1 MTIDVGAVST
11 GPQPPT
17 ALYAASIA
25 GNTVTLQWTPP
36 SSGPA
41 PTGYVLEGGVNPGE
55 VLASIATGSTAP
67 IVTIVAP
74 TGSFY
79 VRMLTQT
86 ASGRS
91 PASNEIRIHVNVPVP
106 PSAPTNLLGLVNG
119 NTIALAWKNTF
130 AGGPPA
136 NLVLDVTGSL
146 ATSIPLGATEDFQFA
161 GVPNGTYTL
170 SVRATN
176 VAGTSPPSNSVTL
189 TFPGAC
195 SGAPLTPTNFLT
207 NKVGSTIFVSWDLP
221 ASGPAPTDYVLVVTG
236 SFNGAIPTPGRAL
249 SGTVGPGTYNI
260 SVYAANSCGNGPATA
275 VQSVT
280 IP

>member
-1 MTIDVGAVST
+1 MLSNDNSNGGGSIAASLLANVSHGTLTLSADGSFTYTPQTGFSGTDRFTYRGVNAEGPGNDAIVTINVGTAP
-11 GPQPPT
+11 GGAQPPT
-17 ALYAASIA
+17 NLYAASIA

-130 AGGPPA
+130 AGGSPA

-146 ATSIPLGATEDFQFA
+146 ATSIRTWCHRRLPVRRACPMAPTRSA
-161 GVPNGTYTL
+161 SVPP
-170 SVRATN
+170 
-176 VAGTSPPSNSVTL
+176 TSP
-189 TFPGAC
+189 A
-195 SGAPLTPTNFLT
+195 
-207 NKVGSTIFVSWDLP
+207 
-221 ASGPAPTDYVLVVTG
+221 
-236 SFNGAIPTPGRAL
+236 RARRR
-249 SGTVGPGTYNI
+249 
-260 SVYAANSCGNGPATA
+260 TA
-275 VQSVT
+275 
-280 IP
+280 

>member
-1 MTIDVGAVST
+1 M
-11 GPQPPT
+11 
-17 ALYAASIA
+17 
-25 GNTVTLQWTPP
+25 TLQWTPP

-130 AGGPPA
+130 AGGSPA

-146 ATSIPLGATEDFQFA
+146 ATSIPLGATGRLPVRRRAQWHLHAQRPCHQRRRHEPAVEQRDVDVPG
-161 GVPNGTYTL
+161 GVFGRSSNADEFPHHQGRQHDLRLVGRTREWL
-170 SVRATN
+170 RAHRLR
-176 VAGTSPPSNSVTL
+176 ARGHRMR
-189 TFPGAC
+189 
-195 SGAPLTPTNFLT
+195 
-207 NKVGSTIFVSWDLP
+207 STARF
-221 ASGPAPTDYVLVVTG
+221 
-236 SFNGAIPTPGRAL
+236 PTPGRAL